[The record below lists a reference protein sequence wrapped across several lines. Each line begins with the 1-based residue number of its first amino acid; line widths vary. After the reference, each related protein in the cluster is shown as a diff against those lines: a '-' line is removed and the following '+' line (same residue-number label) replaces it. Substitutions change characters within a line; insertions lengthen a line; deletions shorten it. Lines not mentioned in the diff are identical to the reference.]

1 MSWQVTDELA
11 PALTH
16 EPLITGLVIEQ
27 LLPIVAVVQDAATG
41 TEAGLH
47 LAERGLGQGF
57 PALFASTETATADV
71 TTTMAAI
78 L

>member
-16 EPLITGLVIEQ
+16 EPLITGLVIKR
-27 LLPIVAVVQDAATG
+27 LLPIVFVVHDAATG

-57 PALFASTETATADV
+57 PALFANTETATAEEITRV
-71 TTTMAAI
+71 AMT

>member
-1 MSWQVTDELA
+1 V
-11 PALTH
+11 H
-16 EPLITGLVIEQ
+16 
-27 LLPIVAVVQDAATG
+27 DAATG

-57 PALFASTETATADV
+57 PALFANTETATAEEITRV
-71 TTTMAAI
+71 AMT